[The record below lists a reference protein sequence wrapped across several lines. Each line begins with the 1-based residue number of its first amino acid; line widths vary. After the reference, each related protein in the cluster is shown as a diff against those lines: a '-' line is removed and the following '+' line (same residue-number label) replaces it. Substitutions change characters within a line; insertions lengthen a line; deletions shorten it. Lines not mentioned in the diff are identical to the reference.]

1 MRKKPTRKRPY
12 FTMESA
18 LTAILRDASG
28 KMHHGILFD
37 RRLENG
43 QKTKNCR
50 VARQALPC
58 YTAVTRLGFKRRA
71 TAVPNSIHKL

>member
-12 FTMESA
+12 FTMETA
-18 LTAILRDASG
+18 LTALLRDASV

-43 QKTKNCR
+43 KKKKT
-50 VARQALPC
+50 LPC
-58 YTAVTRLGFKRRA
+58 STASFAVLHSSSSTWFQTSRDCRA
-71 TAVPNSIHKL
+71 ELNS

>member
-12 FTMESA
+12 FTMETA
-18 LTAILRDASG
+18 LTAILRDASV

-43 QKTKNCR
+43 KKKKN
-50 VARQALPC
+50 
-58 YTAVTRLGFKRRA
+58 TAV
-71 TAVPNSIHKL
+71 